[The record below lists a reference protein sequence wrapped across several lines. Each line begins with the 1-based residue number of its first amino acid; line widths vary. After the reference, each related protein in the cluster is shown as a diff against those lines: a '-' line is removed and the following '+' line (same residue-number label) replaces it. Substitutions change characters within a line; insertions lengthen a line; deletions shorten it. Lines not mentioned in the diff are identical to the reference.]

1 MKKNKVIFIFIL
13 NLVFFT
19 SCKSNEPV
27 DISEPELINN
37 DYITFTLTID
47 VNNELLSEIYQ
58 FNLSD
63 EKVIKIAE
71 IPYTSQYPL
80 TVYNKKN
87 DIVYYTAKDNSGN
100 FDQIFSYNVKTKKIT
115 QLTDSFYAINYII
128 PFDSQIFIAGASKNK
143 DNIVVTPYIYDLENN
158 ELKDIG
164 WDNDFNISLVNFNP
178 DSNEFIVSGYSL
190 SKNLENITNQQN
202 NIPYIEPTNYIFSIN
217 KGEHSLVYETQEFI
231 KSVAIN
237 NKNYFFADN
246 KQNLFKLNLNRN
258 IQKILLNDIKFE
270 TIIYITEDNNTI
282 YYLYDKEIHKFNIIK
297 NIDTVI
303 YNDKREKC
311 KINNAMIL
319 SFRD

>member
-13 NLVFFT
+13 ILVFFT

-178 DSNEFIVSGYSL
+178 GSNEFIVSGYSL

-202 NIPYIEPTNYIFSIN
+202 NIPYIEPTNYIFSIDE
-217 KGEHSLVYETQEFI
+217 GEHSLVYETQEFI

-303 YNDKREKC
+303 YKDKREKC